1 MAIPEKAFIDYVVLA
16 GAYNWDPALTNQ
28 QHRQELIQ
36 FFQPDPKVSKSDI
49 RDILSKCFDHKP
61 DRFLR
66 TGEESPWIIRSR
78 RQLEKPVRMLQKN
91 C

>member
-28 QHRQELIQ
+28 QHRQELMQ
-36 FFQPDPKVSKSDI
+36 FFQPDPSTTKSNI
-49 RDILSKCFDHKP
+49 RTVLSECFGHNP

-66 TGEESPWIIRSR
+66 TGEERT
-78 RQLEKPVRMLQKN
+78 
-91 C
+91 